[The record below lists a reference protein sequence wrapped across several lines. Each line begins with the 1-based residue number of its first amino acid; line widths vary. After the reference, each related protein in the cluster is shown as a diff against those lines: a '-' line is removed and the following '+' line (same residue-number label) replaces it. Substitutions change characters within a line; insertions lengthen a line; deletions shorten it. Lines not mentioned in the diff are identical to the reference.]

1 MVPSGVINTPHEN
14 MLVDVT
20 GSLVSPEDIADLNLW
35 IDGHFYK
42 LTDIASVERGYSDPP
57 TKMFRVNG
65 KPAIG
70 IGVNMR
76 DGGNNLTFGEGLH
89 HAAESL
95 VERFPI
101 GIELNLVSDQP
112 EVVREAIGEFTKAL
126 VEAVAIVLAVSFV
139 SLGLRAGIV
148 VALSIP
154 LVLVIVFVAM
164 EAMGISLQRISLGA
178 LIIALGL
185 LVDDA
190 MITTE
195 MMISKIEEGMD
206 KMKAAT
212 FAFTS
217 TAFPMLT
224 GTLVTVFGF
233 LPIGFA
239 DNNTGQYTY
248 SLFAVIAVALVASW
262 FVAVLFAPVIGVAV
276 LPSHM
281 KGHDAAEPGRFM
293 RLFARLLG
301 LAMRH
306 RWLTIGASLIAFG
319 ASVYGMGFVQKQFFP
334 ASNRPELLVT
344 MNLPKNASIA
354 ATEAATERL
363 EEALAG
369 DADIVRFSSYVGGGA
384 IRFYLPL
391 DVQLDNDFIAETVVV
406 ARDLE
411 ARDRVKARLESL
423 LANDFP
429 DVTARISRLELGPP
443 VGWPRAV
450 PGQRAD
456 DGRGAAPCR
465 GGRAR
470 PSGLRPREQRQL

>member
-1 MVPSGVINTPHEN
+1 
-14 MLVDVT
+14 
-20 GSLVSPEDIADLNLW
+20 
-35 IDGHFYK
+35 
-42 LTDIASVERGYSDPP
+42 
-57 TKMFRVNG
+57 MFRVNG

-95 VERFPI
+95 TQRLPV

-126 VEAVAIVLAVSFV
+126 VEAIVIVLAVSFL
-139 SLGLRAGIV
+139 SLGVRAGLV

-154 LVLVIVFVAM
+154 LVLVIVFIAM

-206 KMKAAT
+206 KLKAAT

-239 DNNTGQYTY
+239 ENNTGQYCY

-262 FVAVLFAPVIGVAV
+262 FVAVLFAPVIGLAV
-276 LPSHM
+276 LPSQDEGARRARTGTLH
-281 KGHDAAEPGRFM
+281 
-293 RLFARLLG
+293 ARLRPSARPRHAAP
-301 LAMRH
+301 LAH
-306 RWLTIGASLIAFG
+306 
-319 ASVYGMGFVQKQFFP
+319 
-334 ASNRPELLVT
+334 
-344 MNLPKNASIA
+344 
-354 ATEAATERL
+354 
-363 EEALAG
+363 
-369 DADIVRFSSYVGGGA
+369 
-384 IRFYLPL
+384 
-391 DVQLDNDFIAETVVV
+391 
-406 ARDLE
+406 
-411 ARDRVKARLESL
+411 DRRRA
-423 LANDFP
+423 
-429 DVTARISRLELGPP
+429 
-443 VGWPRAV
+443 PRAS
-450 PGQRAD
+450 
-456 DGRGAAPCR
+456 APRSTAWASCR
-465 GGRAR
+465 SSSFR
-470 PSGLRPREQRQL
+470 PPTGPSCW